1 MTETVCFAHIDAK
14 PFQHHQVVP
23 TFQELLI
30 VGVDKNT
37 QQETRT
43 FELLQLSNDREGNQS
58 SIGRVTIGG
67 LSDMPYATVQ
77 VSAGE
82 DAIRLIQV
90 STTAFR
96 VRSTLG
102 QLLGADY
109 LTKKKVSALADCMS
123 LSDRW
128 QLAFAS
134 RIDSR
139 RQSPGVR
146 DIS

>member
-1 MTETVCFAHIDAK
+1 MNMTETVCFAHIDAK

-102 QLLGADY
+102 QLLAADY
-109 LTKKKVSALADCMS
+109 LTKKKS
-123 LSDRW
+123 LST
-128 QLAFAS
+128 
-134 RIDSR
+134 
-139 RQSPGVR
+139 G
-146 DIS
+146 